1 MRELPQS
8 GEVNLQVGV
17 APVSVQ
23 ASRAQKD
30 VVTGEIRAQTRSL
43 EFLIS
48 GDVSVD
54 VDWFIQEGERYETD
68 RAPDVDNIL
77 KPIIDA
83 LCGPDGVLIDDCQVQ
98 SVSVHWLDSVDAESD
113 KQEFHVRIK
122 AHDPDAWRPKAGLM
136 FAHLG
141 KALCFPIS
149 GGMPPDAVRLVLDT
163 VSRALDLRA
172 TLIRRGIPRSQA
184 AFAMPIQRL
193 FHKSRLRDFRVV
205 DATDLLSGGASQGG
219 GTGAGSTQ

>member
-1 MRELPQS
+1 MRELPET
-8 GEVNLQVGV
+8 GELDFRIDL

-30 VVTGEIRAQTRSL
+30 VVTAEIRTQTRPV

-54 VDWFIQEGERYETD
+54 VEWFIQEGERYETD

-83 LCGPDGVLIDDCQVQ
+83 FCGPEGVLIDDCQVQ
-98 SVSVHWLDSVDAESD
+98 SVAVHWLDSVDAESD
-113 KQEFHVRIK
+113 KQAFQVRIK
-122 AHDPDAWRPKAGLM
+122 AHDPDAWRRKADLT
-136 FAHLG
+136 FVHLG

-149 GGMPPDAVRLVLDT
+149 GGMRPDALRMVLDT
-163 VSRALDLRA
+163 LSRALDLRA
-172 TLIRRGIPRSQA
+172 TLLKEGIPRSEA
-184 AFAMPIQRL
+184 RSAMPIQRL
-193 FHKSRLRDFRVV
+193 FHKSRLRDFKVV
-205 DATDLLSGGASQGG
+205 DATDLLSGASQGG
-219 GTGAGSTQ
+219 GTGALGSTE